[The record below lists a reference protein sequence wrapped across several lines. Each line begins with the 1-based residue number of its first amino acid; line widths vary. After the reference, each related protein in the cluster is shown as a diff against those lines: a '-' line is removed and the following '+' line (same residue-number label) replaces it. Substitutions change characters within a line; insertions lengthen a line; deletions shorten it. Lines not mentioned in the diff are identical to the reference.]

1 MDTKSLVRAAL
12 VGMVTVLALAA
23 PLSAQEQPEEMTVR
37 PSVTGELTRG
47 GRVTFRVTTTHPA
60 GFAAVQHVLIEA
72 DLRGATL
79 EEIAYDA
86 ADGAITVGEAKAVI
100 GTGDQVTG
108 RFFRVSALDVQ
119 ATTGGDELTVSIGA
133 DVLEPLPEGTRFRFT
148 AEDNL
153 GDEAV
158 KSVQASVPEEEGGL
172 SVVTVILAVI
182 AALVAGGFLGSRFT
196 GHRGK
201 PAPSVYGTVA
211 RRIQDERNARTRG
224 GGD

>member
-1 MDTKSLVRAAL
+1 MRTRSLVGAAL
-12 VGMVTVLALAA
+12 LGLATVPLLAVPVT
-23 PLSAQEQPEEMTVR
+23 AQEQTEDMTVR

-60 GFAAVQHVLIEA
+60 GFAAVQSVLIEA

-86 ADGAITVGEAKAVI
+86 ADGAISVGEAKAVI

-133 DVLEPLPEGTRFRFT
+133 DVLEAPPQGTRFRFT

-158 KSVQASVPEEEGGL
+158 RSVQASVPEEEGGL
-172 SVVTVILAVI
+172 SPVTVVLAVV
-182 AALVAGGFLGSRFT
+182 AALLAGGFLGSRLT
-196 GHRGK
+196 GNNRK
-201 PAPSVYGTVA
+201 APPSVYGTVA